1 VTPIEVTALDGLA
14 ELIEKVDR
22 VIAEQQKQRLM
33 LAELRAALVARRRP
47 SRRGLL
53 ATIAATVEDRAF
65 NSLEVIRHAEI
76 TPRLAAALEA
86 AQITNARALGKWFR
100 AIEGRA
106 IDGHRLERI
115 GIEHDGA
122 IVWRVV

>member
-1 VTPIEVTALDGLA
+1 MMRALVEPVRAAVADPVLERLA
-14 ELIEKVDR
+14 AILE
-22 VIAEQQKQRLM
+22 EQQAQRRILE
-33 LAELRAALVARRRP
+33 ELRAALAARRRP

-86 AQITNARALGKWFR
+86 AQITNARASGSGFAR
-100 AIEGRA
+100 S
-106 IDGHRLERI
+106 
-115 GIEHDGA
+115 
-122 IVWRVV
+122 RVR